1 MFARAVQTQRDFEE
15 LTPNQASGLQNTLV
29 TLLIRY
35 GEGLKPVRT
44 QLCVAIASLA
54 VHLPAS
60 SFGEAGV
67 IGWLYMKLNA
77 ETNPSAAVVC
87 LLELLITLPQ
97 VRVPLLRAI
106 SRPWGS
112 SEASSA

>member
-1 MFARAVQTQRDFEE
+1 MQTQRDFEE
-15 LTPNQASGLQNTLV
+15 LSPEQASGLQNTLV

-44 QLCVAIASLA
+44 QLCIAIASLA

-60 SFGEAGV
+60 SFDEAGV

-77 ETNPSAAVVC
+77 ETNPSAAVVS